1 LRNINNIIISAGP
14 GQFILAG
21 AFTFTILTHFCA
33 MENNS
38 DNLSPEESLQV
49 IQSMINQTK
58 NSVVDN
64 SFYFLLWGWLVLIGA
79 LLQYTL
85 KVIVRTDLHPVAW
98 NIMWLGF
105 IVSIFRKVKEKRR
118 PVITYVDEGLRHI
131 WLCIAI
137 VQTLIVFIFMR
148 RGGWENCYT
157 FFILLYS
164 IGCFLTGRLLKFSP
178 LVWGAITCWALAI
191 LTTFVGYDMNI
202 LLLAAAILV
211 SYIIPGYLLRKE
223 HKRQLLNPDK

>member
-1 LRNINNIIISAGP
+1 MDNNTES
-14 GQFILAG
+14 F
-21 AFTFTILTHFCA
+21 
-33 MENNS
+33 
-38 DNLSPEESLQV
+38 SPEESLQV

-58 NSVVDN
+58 HSVADN

-85 KVIVRTDLHPVAW
+85 KVIIHTELHPVAW

-105 IVSIFRKVKEKRR
+105 ILSIFKKVKEKKR

-131 WLCIAI
+131 WLCIVI

-164 IGCFLTGRLLKFSP
+164 IGCFLTGRLLKFPP

-191 LTTFVGYDMNI
+191 FSTFVGYDMNI

-211 SYIIPGYLLRKE
+211 SYIIPGHLLRKE
-223 HKRQLLNPDK
+223 QKRQLLNPYK